1 MAVFEETV
9 IFQDSITVVGSAV
22 FYGAVSLPAGFL
34 TDAMVA
40 SGANID
46 ADKLEHRHHI
56 GYDQAGGSDVV
67 SATRM
72 LYIARGAATIKKIT
86 ARVTTAPTGGD
97 KQFTV
102 DVQKAANGSSSWS
115 SLLSTVITF
124 SSADSNNTKEDGTL
138 IGSPVLS
145 AGDALRVVIT
155 PSGSTGSQGQGMVV
169 SVHLDESSL

>member
-1 MAVFEETV
+1 MATFEENAVFQGSV
-9 IFQDSITVVGSAV
+9 IIVGTTTLIGNV
-22 FYGAVSLPAGFL
+22 TLPADFL
-34 TDAMVA
+34 TNTMVNTA
-40 SGANID
+40 ANID

-72 LYIARGAATIKKIT
+72 LYIARGSATIKKIT

-115 SLLSTVITF
+115 SLLSAVITF

-155 PSGSTGSQGQGMVV
+155 PSGSTGSQGQGVVV
-169 SVHLDESSL
+169 SIHVDESSL